1 MSEQEQMSD
10 EDKFFGVRTKI
21 GGQQEEPVE
30 EAEEQPA
37 QDDFEAEAG
46 ELTDDELSGYSK
58 RVQKRINKL
67 KYESHEERRKYQAA
81 AAERDEAY
89 RVAQQIAEKNREYE
103 SLIGRGEKALIDQI
117 KERSELAVQQAKEQY
132 RKAYEEGDTDN
143 VVAAQEALTK
153 ATAELTEADR
163 YAQSLAQQPQADQNW
178 GQSQPFP
185 EPREYQQPQQ
195 PQYQQP
201 APQPVQQAA
210 PQPDPET
217 QEWASKN
224 PWFMSAGHEA
234 MTSLAYGRHAELVKE
249 GVAPNSPEYF
259 REIDQ
264 TVRRAFPDYDW
275 GDGPEPEV
283 RSLPSN
289 QPSTVVAPTTR
300 NNGAKPRTVKLTA
313 SQRSLAKR
321 LGLTD
326 EQYAKYV

>member
-21 GGQQEEPVE
+21 GGQQEESIE
-30 EAEEQPA
+30 EVEEQPV
-37 QDDFEAEAG
+37 QDDLEAETG

-67 KYESHEERRKYQAA
+67 KYDSHEERRRSQAM

-89 RVAQQIAEKNREYE
+89 RVAQQVVQKNREYE

-117 KERSELAVQQAKEQY
+117 KERSEMAVQQAKEQY

-178 GQSQPFP
+178 GQPQPFP
-185 EPREYQQPQQ
+185 QPAPQ

-217 QEWASKN
+217 QEWASNN
-224 PWFMSAGHEA
+224 PWFMADGHEA
-234 MTSLAYGRHAELVKE
+234 MTSLAYGKHAELVKK

-259 REIDQ
+259 RQIDQ
-264 TVRRAFPDYDW
+264 TVRQAFPDYEW
-275 GDGPEPEV
+275 GDGVEPEV
-283 RSLPSN
+283 RSSPST

-313 SQRSLAKR
+313 TQRSLAKR